1 MSPKIIVQIREAED
15 LKQPLDQDL
24 RPATFLF
31 PTSQSLYSASSTS
44 LWETSI

>member
-1 MSPKIIVQIREAED
+1 MLPKIIIKIREAED

-24 RPATFLF
+24 KPATFIF
-31 PTSQSLYSASSTS
+31 PNSQSLYSASSVS